1 MLSSSTTLSVVLMW
15 CTYCKLNSAKRVQ
28 SSNNIQ
34 VSDALTENSAQRTE
48 FVRTAWS
55 AATYS
60 KLRIYILSCTLTL
73 HTGKSIR

>member
-1 MLSSSTTLSVVLMW
+1 MLSSSTTLSVVLIW
-15 CTYCKLNSAKRVQ
+15 CIYYKLNSAKRVQ
-28 SSNNIQ
+28 SSNNIP

-60 KLRIYILSCTLTL
+60 KLRIYKKEEEGIFVEKT
-73 HTGKSIR
+73 